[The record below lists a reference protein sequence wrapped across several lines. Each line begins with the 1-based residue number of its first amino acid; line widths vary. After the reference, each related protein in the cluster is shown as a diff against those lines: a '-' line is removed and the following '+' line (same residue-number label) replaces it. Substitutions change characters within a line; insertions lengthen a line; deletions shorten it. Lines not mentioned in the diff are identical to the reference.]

1 MATICVDGY
10 NIALPHGTGIATY
23 GRNLLKAANTSGF
36 ETHVLFGPK
45 QKLSKNNIVNESL
58 LVEVDRSKK
67 NKISRKD
74 KIFRS
79 IETRIGLFGLDM
91 TIIPRTNE
99 VFWPRPI
106 EATQFWAAQGLFDR
120 ANRGFQLYERF
131 TPITFSGTFQ
141 PDVMHWTVPLP
152 VFARNVPNIYTIH
165 DLIPVQFPHTTL
177 NDRNKFMRLHQ
188 QAVKK
193 ADHIAV
199 VSEKTRQDVLRILGV
214 SEKRVTNTYQ
224 TFHLPDSFN
233 KEKLSVEIELDSML
247 SLGWKEYFLHFGA
260 IEPKKNLGRIVE
272 AYLSSGIKTPLVVV
286 GGRGW
291 LREDE
296 LALLEQ
302 YRRDSQLNDKKIRFY
317 EYMSHDMLI
326 SLIRGAKATVFPSL
340 YEGFGLPILESMALS
355 TAVITSTA
363 GALPEVA
370 GDAAIIVDPLDVQA
384 LARALL
390 AIDSD
395 EALRR
400 ELENRGRIQASR
412 FSPEAYQARLL
423 DLYAKVGVS
432 PATPKSKASTAPL
445 A

>member
-1 MATICVDGY
+1 MVNICVDGY

-23 GRNLLKAANTSGF
+23 GLNLLRTANDSGF
-36 ETHVLFGPK
+36 ETQVLFGPK
-45 QKLSKNNIVNESL
+45 EKLSKNNIVNESL
-58 LVEVDRSKK
+58 LVETSRSKTM
-67 NKISRKD
+67 KISRKD
-74 KIFRS
+74 KIIRS
-79 IETRIGLFGLDM
+79 IEIRRGFLGRNVTAIQ
-91 TIIPRTNE
+91 RTNE
-99 VFWPRPI
+99 VFWPRQI
-106 EATQFWAAQGLFDR
+106 EATRFWAAQGLFDR

-131 TPITFSGTFQ
+131 TPIAFKGTAQ

-152 VFARNVPNIYTIH
+152 LFARNVPNIYTIH
-165 DLIPVQFPHTTL
+165 DLVPLRFPHTTL

-188 QAVKK
+188 MSAEK
-193 ADHIAV
+193 ADHVAV
-199 VSEKTRQDVLRILGV
+199 VSEATRQDVIRILGL
-214 SEKRVTNTYQ
+214 SENKVTNTYQ
-224 TFHLPDSFN
+224 TFHLPESCERN
-233 KEKLSVEIELDSML
+233 KIDVEIELNSTF
-247 SLGWKEYFLHFGA
+247 SLEWKEYFLHFGA

-272 AYLSSGIKTPLVVV
+272 SYLAAGTKTPLVVV

-302 YRRDSQLNDKKIRFY
+302 YRRDSGSNAEKIRFY

-355 TAVITSTA
+355 TATITSTA

-370 GDAAIIVDPLDVQA
+370 GDAAMIVDPLDVQA
-384 LARALL
+384 LTRALL

-395 EALRR
+395 EALRQ
-400 ELENRGRIQASR
+400 ELEARGRTQANR

-423 DLYAKVGVS
+423 YLYAKVGVS
-432 PATPKSKASTAPL
+432 PATPTSKAPITPIA
-445 A
+445 